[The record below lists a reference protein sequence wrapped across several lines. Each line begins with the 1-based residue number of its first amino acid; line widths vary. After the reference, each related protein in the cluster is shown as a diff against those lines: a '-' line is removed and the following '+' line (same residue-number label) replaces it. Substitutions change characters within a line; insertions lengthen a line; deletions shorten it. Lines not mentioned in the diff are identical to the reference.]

1 MFTLQAGKN
10 ITAKDIKD
18 IATELHPYK
27 CYGGNG
33 VRGFVA
39 SYNREGDFPIIGRQG
54 ALCGNI
60 NIAKGKFYATEHAV
74 VVERYC
80 DVDLMW
86 TYYTLTALNLNQYA
100 TATAQPGLSVAVIND
115 VCIPIPP
122 QKEQERISKEM
133 ERWFAFIDQIEQ
145 SKADLQ
151 TAIKQAKS
159 KILDL
164 AIHGKLIPQDPN
176 DEPAIELLKR
186 ITPDFTPCDN
196 GHYAQLPDGW
206 CYATIKEAFIINP
219 KNKADDDIEVGFV
232 PMANITD
239 GYNNTFKYE
248 TKRWGKIKTGFTHF
262 ANGDIAVAKIS
273 PCLENRKSVVLKGLP
288 NGIGAGTTELHVF
301 RSLFLDVQYGLNF
314 FKSDYF
320 ISQCVGSFNGVV
332 GQQRVSKNIIENMII
347 AIPPINEQKRI
358 ACAVHNIFAKL
369 DMIMESL

>member
-1 MFTLQAGKN
+1 M
-10 ITAKDIKD
+10 
-18 IATELHPYK
+18 
-27 CYGGNG
+27 
-33 VRGFVA
+33 
-39 SYNREGDFPIIGRQG
+39 
-54 ALCGNI
+54 
-60 NIAKGKFYATEHAV
+60 
-74 VVERYC
+74 
-80 DVDLMW
+80 
-86 TYYTLTALNLNQYA
+86 
-100 TATAQPGLSVAVIND
+100 
-115 VCIPIPP
+115 
-122 QKEQERISKEM
+122 ERI
-133 ERWFAFIDQIEQ
+133 
-145 SKADLQ
+145 
-151 TAIKQAKS
+151 
-159 KILDL
+159 
-164 AIHGKLIPQDPN
+164 
-176 DEPAIELLKR
+176 
-186 ITPDFTPCDN
+186 
-196 GHYAQLPDGW
+196 GHYTQLPDGW